1 MTEANA
7 PRAEV
12 LRTRDLVG
20 WDVTDREGAKIGDLA
35 DLLFGRDGKIRYVS
49 VNLGLFRKHVLVP
62 AEVLEWSSGALV
74 VSPWTAA
81 EVKALPGYDG
91 EPLTAAVL
99 EEMERAHPRFY
110 GDAPAVSDSGEHR
123 IVPLSE
129 ARDFRL
135 SRGAPDP
142 RGWTVFAGDN
152 ERVGVVKDM
161 LVDPVAMK
169 IRFISVDL
177 ADDLFNLRE
186 DRHVLVPMETVEL
199 RERGEDA
206 WIMGASAREVAAL
219 PAFTGGAVDRWME
232 RAVLHAF
239 GLAAPDYDDLAVA
252 SPPRTSAPD
261 TPPPPPEPTTG
272 P

>member
-1 MTEANA
+1 MSEATA

-12 LRTRDLVG
+12 LRTRDFVG
-20 WDVTDREGAKIGDLA
+20 WDVTDRDGSKIGDLA
-35 DLLFGRDGKIRYVS
+35 DLLLTREGELRFVA
-49 VNLGLFRKHVLVP
+49 VNLGLFRKQVLVP
-62 AEVLEWSSGALV
+62 ARVLQWSPAAIV
-74 VSPWTAA
+74 VAPWTSAQ
-81 EVKALPGYDG
+81 VKALPAY
-91 EPLTAAVL
+91 EPAAPLTAAML
-99 EEMERAHPRFY
+99 EEMERAYPQFY
-110 GDAPAVSDSGEHR
+110 GDAPSVQDTGEHR

-135 SRGAPDP
+135 ARGAPNL

-152 ERVGVVKDM
+152 ERVGTITDM

-169 IRFISVDL
+169 IRFVAVDL

-206 WIMGASAREVAAL
+206 WIRGAKASEIAAL
-219 PAFTGGAVDRWME
+219 PAYIGGAVDRWME

-239 GLAAPDYDDLAVA
+239 GLAAPDYDDLPVE
-252 SPPRTSAPD
+252 
-261 TPPPPPEPTTG
+261 PPPPPASEPPPIPESTTG

>member
-1 MTEANA
+1 MTDATA

-49 VNLGLFRKHVLVP
+49 VNLGLFRKQVLVP
-62 AEVLEWSSGALV
+62 ARVLQWSPAAIV
-74 VSPWTAA
+74 VSPWTSAQ
-81 EVKALPGYDG
+81 VKALPAYEG

-135 SRGAPDP
+135 ARGAPNP

-199 RERGEDA
+199 RERGQDA
-206 WIMGASAREVAAL
+206 WVQGATATQIAAL
-219 PAFTGGAVDRWME
+219 HAYTGGAVDRWMD
-232 RAVLHAF
+232 RAVLHAIVQP
-239 GLAAPDYDDLAVA
+239 APDYDD
-252 SPPRTSAPD
+252 APD
-261 TPPPPPEPTTG
+261 AHS
-272 P
+272 

>member
-1 MTEANA
+1 MTESTA

-20 WDVTDREGAKIGDLA
+20 WDVTDREGTKIGDLA
-35 DLLFGRDGKIRYVS
+35 DLLFGRDGRIRFVS

-62 AEVLEWSSGALV
+62 AEVLEWSAGALV

-81 EVKALPGYDG
+81 EVKALPAYEG

-110 GDAPAVSDSGEHR
+110 GDAPNVSDSGEHR

-135 SRGAPDP
+135 AKGAPNP

-152 ERVGVVKDM
+152 ERVGVVKEM

-169 IRFISVDL
+169 IRFVSVDL
-177 ADDLFNLRE
+177 ADDLFNLHE

-206 WIMGASAREVAAL
+206 WIMGATARQVAAL
-219 PAFTGGAVDRWME
+219 PAYTGGAVDRWME

-239 GLAAPDYDDLAVA
+239 GLAAPDYDDLAA
-252 SPPRTSAPD
+252 ESPPPVPE
-261 TPPPPPEPTTG
+261 TPPEATTG

>member
-1 MTEANA
+1 MTEATA

-20 WDVTDREGAKIGDLA
+20 WDVTDREGTKIGDLA
-35 DLLFGRDGKIRYVS
+35 DLLFGRDGKIRFVS

-81 EVKALPGYDG
+81 EVKGLPGYEG

-110 GDAPAVSDSGEHR
+110 GDAPSVSDGGEHR

-129 ARDFRL
+129 ARDFKL
-135 SRGAPDP
+135 ARGAPNP

-152 ERVGVVKDM
+152 ERVGVVKEL

-177 ADDLFNLRE
+177 ADDLFNLHE

-199 RERGEDA
+199 RERGEDI
-206 WIMGASAREVAAL
+206 WIQGASAQQIAAL
-219 PAFTGGAVDRWME
+219 PAYPGGPVGRWME
-232 RAVLHAF
+232 RNVLRAF
-239 GLAAPDYDDLAVA
+239 GLTAG
-252 SPPRTSAPD
+252 TS
-261 TPPPPPEPTTG
+261 
-272 P
+272 